1 MIFSTTRK
9 SNQESTARL
18 RVGSCG
24 VATGCWREMQVLVV
38 NLGLALALSCVA
50 SAATVNFVQQSVNDA
65 DGSTIS
71 AVNSNQWIETAQT
84 YTTDTAPME
93 WEGNRFTYWTISS
106 EPSGNYRD
114 AWGRSQNPIS
124 VTIYENT
131 TATAHYLP
139 ATLDS
144 DGDGIPDW
152 HEIEYYGTLVNGAV
166 SDTDGDGLTLL
177 QEFNAGTNSL
187 FPNASQAGGVS
198 YADSDIVTVNLAGY
212 PTYTF
217 SSSPSGMVDQT
228 STAEPGRV
236 VTSPALDQ
244 PTFGYW
250 AIDEVRQQDAWG
262 VALRQISFT
271 MVSTNREAVAYF
283 FDADSDG
290 DGLPDAWEQY
300 YFGNLNFS
308 GTDAP
313 NGDGITLAAKFA
325 TGSNPRFSYASQAG
339 GISYADSEM
348 VTVNLAEFSRYTISS
363 DPAETLNQS
372 AVVAPGSVITT
383 PEMPQATFGYWT
395 VDGIEQ
401 RDAWGV
407 ALRQCTF
414 TMEETDRNVVAHFFS
429 GDSDGDGVNDGFEYY
444 YSGTLAN
451 GANSDTNGDGRTL
464 LQDYLSGSS
473 PVFGV
478 TTQAGGVSWANSAL
492 LVVNAQIFERSTQAQ
507 VNGVLSPLFSF
518 DPKAPTGRDFGS
530 KSAPVLGDFDG
541 DEDLDLMV
549 FHSTGMV
556 VFENVGTRATMN
568 FTDRTAAFGV
578 LTAAIAGNGKSV
590 AAMSDWTGDGRAD
603 LVLGGAT
610 GTLQFFVSTGN
621 FSNPLVPAEF
631 TISTG
636 SARSLPALA
645 DLNGDGTPDLL
656 VILADGSSRFYAH
669 TGNPSAPY
677 TTFTTDFLGV
687 PVPNATSLGV
697 ADVNGDGR
705 LDVLAA
711 DQDGRIW
718 DFRRLSG
725 GGFSLQSKVWAG
737 SGAGFADGL
746 TISVADIDGDGDADF
761 LAGTDGGSLLYLRD
775 PHLGRPADLRAVSGA
790 SSILL
795 NWAPDAQSRLRGY
808 NVYRADGTPSTW
820 NSLLTDPIRLPTYR
834 DEALVSG
841 TTYSYR
847 VTAVS
852 YAYLPGNSTPKILET
867 EPSDVAVAE
876 SGRVNLSLQ
885 RTRGKPA
892 NYVKMPVSIEN
903 SMGLRGAGMQI
914 SISYDPAVMIP
925 AAQADTS
932 RKSVHKT
939 GLSSGLQIT
948 DNGAAANGML
958 MISGV
963 SGEFEAGEGKLF
975 TLEFKVKESAAL
987 GLKTAVGIS
996 SAGFYSTG
1004 GQAQSVDIAGSE
1016 FVEIEAAFTPGDVN
1030 GDGVLTVADDDLL
1043 KNLTKPKSRAA
1054 IPEEV
1059 RAGDLNGDGKLTQLD
1074 VVLLKRLLQGL
1085 PVDQTN

>member
-1 MIFSTTRK
+1 MPLLIVLFS
-9 SNQESTARL
+9 
-18 RVGSCG
+18 V
-24 VATGCWREMQVLVV
+24 
-38 NLGLALALSCVA
+38 CVA
-50 SAATVNFVQQSVNDA
+50 SAATTHFVQTSINDA
-65 DGSTIS
+65 DGGVLG
-71 AVNSNQWIETAQT
+71 AVSSDQLVETAARYST
-84 YTTDTAPME
+84 LPAPAVF
-93 WEGNRFTYWTISS
+93 GAYRFTHWTVSS
-106 EPSGNYRD
+106 YPAETYRD
-114 AWGRSQNPIS
+114 EWGRSINLIS
-124 VTIYENT
+124 FTLYENT
-131 TATAHYLP
+131 IATAHYLP
-139 ATLDS
+139 ASLDS
-144 DGDGIPDW
+144 DGDGVPDW
-152 HEIEYYGTLVNGAV
+152 FESEYFGSLSKSA
-166 SDTDGDGLTLL
+166 GD
-177 QEFNAGTNSL
+177 
-187 FPNASQAGGVS
+187 
-198 YADSDIVTVNLAGY
+198 
-212 PTYTF
+212 
-217 SSSPSGMVDQT
+217 
-228 STAEPGRV
+228 
-236 VTSPALDQ
+236 
-244 PTFGYW
+244 
-250 AIDEVRQQDAWG
+250 
-262 VALRQISFT
+262 
-271 MVSTNREAVAYF
+271 
-283 FDADSDG
+283 DSDG
-290 DGLPDAWEQY
+290 DGLSVLDEYNGGTNPLFANSHQDGGVAW
-300 YFGNLNFS
+300 
-308 GTDAP
+308 
-313 NGDGITLAAKFA
+313 
-325 TGSNPRFSYASQAG
+325 
-339 GISYADSEM
+339 ADSGLI
-348 VTVNLAEFSRYTISS
+348 TCNFAGYPSYTFSS
-363 DPAETLNQS
+363 DPAGVIDISAPAAPET
-372 AVVAPGSVITT
+372 VITS
-383 PEMPQATFGYWT
+383 PDMASNADFGYWT
-395 VDGIEQ
+395 LDGVRQ
-401 RDAWGV
+401 LNAWGV
-407 ALRQCTF
+407 ALGQFLF
-414 TMEETDRNVVAHFFS
+414 TMGTVQREAIAHLFS
-429 GDSDGDGVNDGFEYY
+429 GDSDGDGVPDAYEQAYYGTLTNDAASDTDGDGVLLLAEYNQGLNPVFANTRQDGGVSWADSSIVTANFAGYSRYTITSDPSGLVNQSAVVAPGTVITTPDIPQPAFGYWTVDGVQQRDAWGTALRQCTFTVGATDRSVVAHLFSGDSDGDGISDVFEQFYY
-444 YSGTLAN
+444 GTLAN
-451 GANSDTNGDGRTL
+451 GANSDTDGDGQTL
-464 LQDYLSGSS
+464 LAEFTAGLS
-473 PVFGV
+473 PLF
-478 TTQAGGVSWANSAL
+478 ANSIQEGGIAWADSAQV
-492 LVVNAQIFERSTQAQ
+492 VVNAQIFERWTQAQ
-507 VNGVLSPLFSF
+507 VDGVLSPLFSF
-518 DPKAPTGRDFGS
+518 DPNAPMGRDFGS

-541 DEDLDLMV
+541 DGDLDLMV
-549 FHSTGMV
+549 FHSTGVV

-568 FTDRTAAFGV
+568 FTDQSTAFGV
-578 LTAAIAGNGKSV
+578 LTAALVGNGNPV
-590 AAMSDWTGDGRAD
+590 AAMGDWTGDGRTD

-621 FSNPLVPAEF
+621 FSNPLVAAGF

-645 DLNGDGTPDLL
+645 DLNGDGKPDLL

-677 TTFTTDFLGV
+677 TTFTTNFLGV

-705 LDVLAA
+705 LDVMVA

-718 DFRRLSG
+718 DFRGQSG

-761 LAGTDGGSLLYLRD
+761 LAGTDGGALLYLRD

-795 NWAPDAQSRLRGY
+795 NWAPDTQSRLRGY

-834 DEALVSG
+834 DETLVSG
-841 TTYSYR
+841 TTYSYQ

-876 SGRVNLSLQ
+876 SGRVSLSLQ

-914 SISYDPAVMIP
+914 AISYDPAVIVP
-925 AAQADTS
+925 AAQADAS
-932 RKSVHKT
+932 RKSVLKT
-939 GLSSGLQIT
+939 GLSAGLQIT
-948 DNGAAANGML
+948 NNGAAANGML

-996 SAGFYSTG
+996 SAVFYSTG

-1043 KNLTKPKSRAA
+1043 KSLTKPKSRAA
-1054 IPEEV
+1054 TPEEV
-1059 RAGDLNGDGKLTQLD
+1059 RAGDLNGDDKLTQLD